1 MKKILVSLASL
12 VLISSSVASSTAWT
26 QNQHKP
32 TVSSAVGIHSE
43 TAQEIAN
50 KLINKTVRLNL
61 DEWKGKKIM
70 DNIPQFRNDLVNQG
84 LLTKDEAQYVY
95 NGNVKWAVSKVQTAP
110 GCVFLVKKD
119 GQTASAYN
127 ISLAIF
133 QDTATSIASKLNGKT
148 IKLYPYYWMGRSLHS
163 AQAKFRNVLVQ
174 EHILTKNEAQY
185 VLLPSF
191 FFNTRQEFYSN
202 VTFYVIKGSQTV
214 VIHNVKFDL
223 RRIDSG
229 IISSKL
235 RNKSIKLDPK
245 FWVGKN
251 LRDYKE
257 QLDDAI
263 VKSGILNF
271 AESRYVASKGFVIQK
286 AIVYRNQKV
295 YVREDFGGWNVD
307 VNFDVATLS
316 QKIADK
322 LNNKTV
328 NLNPNFWLGKDI
340 KTNRSTLVD
349 RLVNQNIITYEEAQ
363 YVSWGNLNISKAQ
376 KYVNVP
382 LTVQKNGITVNAH
395 LNLDANYEATKIANK
410 LTNKTIRLNPKFWVG
425 KNIKNYKEQLDDAIV
440 SQGILTK
447 EEVQYVSWGDLTL
460 NQARSYPKC
469 AFTVSKDGHNA
480 IAKNITLDTE
490 YEANKIA
497 NKLSNKTIRLT
508 TYWLGDHLG
517 DPKVR
522 KNFEDELIYQRLATR
537 EELQY
542 VTWPDVH
549 INRKGNYTNLDFIV
563 SKDGHEAIAKNIT
576 IRVD

>member
-1 MKKILVSLASL
+1 MKKILASLASL
-12 VLISSSVASSTAWT
+12 VLISSSVASSTAWA

-32 TVSSAVGIHSE
+32 TLSSAVGIHSE

-61 DEWKGKKIM
+61 DEWKGKKVM
-70 DNIPQFRNDLVNQG
+70 DNIPQFRQDLVDQG

-133 QDTATSIASKLNGKT
+133 QDTAASIASNLNNKT
-148 IKLYPYYWMGRSLHS
+148 IKLYPYYWMGRTLQS
-163 AQAKFRNVLVQ
+163 AQAQFRNVLVQ
-174 EHILTKNEAQY
+174 EHILTKNEVQY
-185 VLLPSF
+185 VRLPSF

-202 VTFYVIKGSQTV
+202 VTFCVIKGSQTV
-214 VIHNVKFDL
+214 GVHNIKFDL

-257 QLDDAI
+257 ELDDAI

-271 AESRYVASKGFVIQK
+271 AESRYVASEGFVIQK

-307 VNFDVATLS
+307 VNFDAATPS

-328 NLNPNFWLGKDI
+328 NLDPNFWLGKDI
-340 KTNRSTLVD
+340 KTNRSALVD

-363 YVSWGNLNISKAQ
+363 YVSWDNLNISKAQ

-382 LTVQKNGITVNAH
+382 LKVQKNGITVNAH
-395 LNLDANYEATKIANK
+395 INLDANYEATKIANK
-410 LTNKTIRLNPKFWVG
+410 LSNKTIRLNPQFWVG
-425 KNIKNYKEQLDDAIV
+425 KNVEAKAEVFRAALVNQHIITKTEAQAVILPNLN
-440 SQGILTK
+440 LTK
-447 EEVQYVSWGDLTL
+447 AQKYQNIPFIVVEG
-460 NQARSYPKC
+460 N
-469 AFTVSKDGHNA
+469 HNA
-480 IAKNITLDTE
+480 IAKNVTLDTE

-549 INRKGNYTNLDFIV
+549 INREGNYTNLDFTV
-563 SKDGHEAIAKNIT
+563 LKDGHEAIAKNIT